1 MESAHTWV
9 EHGCSSAEAP
19 VVVPG
24 DHRESAHSSMST
36 VHSTLS
42 PTLARQHVTHKRPLT
57 VGVATGVVWRTD
69 GLRVLGSG
77 RAEARAEG
85 PRFMLCRL
93 LPRFEDFVE
102 RILPLLRMERARAS
116 SAWSRAGESATLLA
130 LAKGFARFGL
140 LHTTHHNHRFG
151 VSRSDPAAAPCSRPH
166 TLVQPSSDAG

>member
-1 MESAHTWV
+1 
-9 EHGCSSAEAP
+9 
-19 VVVPG
+19 
-24 DHRESAHSSMST
+24 MST

-57 VGVATGVVWRTD
+57 VGVAAGVVWRTD

-85 PRFMLCRL
+85 PRFMFCRL

-102 RILPLLRMERARAS
+102 RMLPLLRMERARAS

>member
-1 MESAHTWV
+1 MALSCCRTCE
-9 EHGCSSAEAP
+9 
-19 VVVPG
+19 PG
-24 DHRESAHSSMST
+24 TNATHNATHKSRTSHA
-36 VHSTLS
+36 
-42 PTLARQHVTHKRPLT
+42 HVTHKRPLT

-69 GLRVLGSG
+69 GLRVLVSG

-116 SAWSRAGESATLLA
+116 SAWSRAGESATVLA